1 MEFETKKAGMLELQP
16 VNQQALLD
24 IILDMG
30 GMEAIAAGSVS
41 ADNYKAFAAGNRAM
55 TYCLGWGVMNEPPL
69 EALETLEA
77 LCKPTN
83 LPEIAR
89 ANWLRYLVLTNQ
101 EATDIVAAVM
111 KLTFTPIA
119 FADKE

>member
-1 MEFETKKAGMLELQP
+1 MEFETQKAGMLELQA

-30 GMEAIAAGSVS
+30 GLEAIAADSVS
-41 ADNYKAFAAGNRAM
+41 ADNYKAITAGNRAM
-55 TYCLGWGVMNEPPL
+55 TYCMGWGVKNEPPPDAIATL
-69 EALETLEA
+69 DALG
-77 LCKPTN
+77 KPTD

-101 EATDIVAAVM
+101 EASDLIAAVM
-111 KLTFTPIA
+111 KLTF
-119 FADKE
+119 EEMNGNV